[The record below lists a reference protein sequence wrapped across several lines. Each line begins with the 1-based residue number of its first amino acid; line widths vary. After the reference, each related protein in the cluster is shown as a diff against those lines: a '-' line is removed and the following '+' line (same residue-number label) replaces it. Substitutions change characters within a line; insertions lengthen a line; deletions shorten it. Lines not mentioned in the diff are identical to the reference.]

1 MIATVEP
8 QNSPTRRYPEPIT
21 LPQTEGDTTDYWE
34 EVALSRLRLAQL
46 GLVVA
51 LGGSFAVALI
61 SLLLAA

>member
-1 MIATVEP
+1 MIATVER
-8 QNSPTRRYPEPIT
+8 QSSRTRRYPEPVA
-21 LPQTEGDTTDYWE
+21 LPPADDDAIDYWE

-46 GLVVA
+46 GLAVA

>member
-1 MIATVEP
+1 MTATVER
-8 QNSPTRRYPEPIT
+8 QNSRTRRYPDPIP
-21 LPQTEGDTTDYWE
+21 LPQTDGDAIDYWE

-46 GLVVA
+46 GLVAA